1 MNSNIPYFQCDNN
14 SECLST
20 KIHFVH
26 KYFSVHKDEKN
37 ILSYRTFE
45 QRECIPPITHGIHM
59 SIIIILY
66 YVIKSLDLETQQE
79 MHDIWGTP
87 CGLPSELQL
96 LWKKKLSVL
105 YYK

>member
-1 MNSNIPYFQCDNN
+1 MPQYRM
-14 SECLST
+14 
-20 KIHFVH
+20 K
-26 KYFSVHKDEKN
+26 KN

-59 SIIIILY
+59 SIVIIIILY

-96 LWKKKLSVL
+96 L
-105 YYK
+105 